1 MLIRKMKRGDVPGV
15 YEIERECFMSEAW
28 AIEDFY
34 ALTEDLPYC
43 AALVAEEDGK
53 PVGYIAMSFAA
64 DEADIA
70 SVAVSGEYRRQGI
83 AKRLISEAIGT
94 VKPARVFLEVRAS
107 NTAAQELYK
116 SLGFRYIGVRR
127 GYYTNPPED
136 AAVMRKDCV
145 E

>member
-1 MLIRKMKRGDVPGV
+1 MKRGDVPGV

-83 AKRLISEAIGT
+83 ACALTSALERDGEAGEG
-94 VKPARVFLEVRAS
+94 VLGGQGVEHRRAG
-107 NTAAQELYK
+107 AL
-116 SLGFRYIGVRR
+116 
-127 GYYTNPPED
+127 
-136 AAVMRKDCV
+136 
-145 E
+145 